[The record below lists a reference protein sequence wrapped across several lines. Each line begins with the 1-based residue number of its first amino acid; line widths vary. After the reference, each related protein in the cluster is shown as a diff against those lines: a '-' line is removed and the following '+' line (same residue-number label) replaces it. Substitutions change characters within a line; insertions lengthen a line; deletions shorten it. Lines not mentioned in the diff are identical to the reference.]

1 MIGASMLSPELQ
13 AFQADVHAE
22 VKRLITPGLLF
33 ALDRNEIPY
42 PLDFIRAMGG
52 LGLLGVN
59 VRAESGGRGLTIQH
73 DALISEEVGYWGT
86 AAMACARTFT
96 AHVGYVLDRHGSP
109 AVHERYLKPM
119 LAGRKIVCQGMTEP
133 AVGSNVAG
141 VKTRLTR
148 DGQGYVLSGQKRF
161 VDGAQTADFILA
173 AARLGEQDDPRADF
187 VAVCVDTSDPGFLI
201 RDVQCDW
208 HGFRGMGSSWIE
220 FRDVR
225 VEPEQIVGSPGQG
238 WQILMEELLV
248 ERVVMTRAQ
257 LGGARRALAIASN
270 YAEHRETFGAP
281 LQSQPVIGGKVA
293 ECAAKLDAAYL
304 LNDRAAALLDR
315 GAGRGATMDVAMN
328 KLLGTEY
335 AWQVADEAI
344 QIIGG
349 MGYTT
354 KYPVERIQRD
364 LRAARLTGGSSEM
377 MKLLIQREAFRRLHD
392 PDFRSEFVSNEL
404 DGSPVWGEALAAD
417 EPFHPSRQTVL
428 TPSRPKHVPSER
440 SDAPGYRP

>member
-13 AFQADVHAE
+13 AFQAEVHE
-22 VKRLITPGLLF
+22 QVKTLVTPGLLF

-42 PLDFIRAMGG
+42 PLDFIRAMGDRR
-52 LGLLGVN
+52 LLGVN
-59 VRAESGGRGLTIQH
+59 VRAATGGPGLTIQH

-96 AHVGYVLDRHGSP
+96 AHVGYVLDRYGSR
-109 AVHERYLKPM
+109 AIHERYLQPM
-119 LAGRKIVCQGMTEP
+119 LAGRAIACQGMTEP
-133 AVGSNVAG
+133 TVGSNVAG
-141 VKTRLTR
+141 ARTLLKR
-148 DGQGYVLSGQKRF
+148 DGAGYVLNGQKRF
-161 VDGAQTADFILA
+161 IDGAQTANFILA
-173 AARLGEQDDPRADF
+173 AARLGESDDARTDF

-225 VEPEQIVGSPGQG
+225 VGPEQIVGRPGQG
-238 WQILMEELLV
+238 WQILMDELLV

-257 LGGARRALAIASN
+257 LGGARRALGIASN
-270 YAEHRETFGAP
+270 YAEHRDAFATK
-281 LQSQPVIGGKVA
+281 LQGQAVIAFKVA
-293 ECAAKLDAAYL
+293 ECAARLDAAYL

-315 GAGRGATMDVAMN
+315 GLGRAATMEVAMA

-377 MKLLIQREAFRRLHD
+377 MKLLVQRGAFRRLHD
-392 PDFRSEFVSNEL
+392 PDFRDEFVSNEL
-404 DGSPVWGEALAAD
+404 EGSPVWGEALAAD
-417 EPFHPSRQTVL
+417 EAFHPSRQSVL
-428 TPSRPKHVPSER
+428 MPSRPKYVPSEAHDNRR
-440 SDAPGYRP
+440 S

>member
-1 MIGASMLSPELQ
+1 MIGASMLTPELQ
-13 AFQADVHAE
+13 AFQAEVHAE
-22 VKRLITPGLLF
+22 VKRLVTPGLLF

-59 VRAESGGRGLTIQH
+59 VRAESGGRGLTVLH
-73 DALISEEVGYWGT
+73 DAVISEEVGYWGT

-96 AHVGYVLDRHGSP
+96 AHVGHVLDRYGS
-109 AVHERYLKPM
+109 AAIHERYLEPM
-119 LAGRKIVCQGMTEP
+119 LAGRKIACQGMTEP

-141 VKTRLTR
+141 ARTRLTR
-148 DGQGYVLSGQKRF
+148 DGAGYVLTGQKRF

-173 AARLGEQDDPRADF
+173 AARLGEHEDPRADF
-187 VAVCVDTSDPGFLI
+187 VAVCVDTRDPGFLI

-220 FRDVR
+220 LRDIR
-225 VEPEQIVGSPGQG
+225 VEPEQIVGGPGQG
-238 WQILMEELLV
+238 WQILMDELLV
-248 ERVVMTRAQ
+248 ERVVMSRAQ
-257 LGGARRALAIASN
+257 LGGARRALAIAAN
-270 YAEHRETFGAP
+270 YAEHREAFDRTLKG
-281 LQSQPVIGGKVA
+281 QPVIGFKVA

-304 LNDRAAALLDR
+304 LNDRAAVLLDR
-315 GAGRGATMDVAMN
+315 GIGRAATMDVAMA

-377 MKLLIQREAFRRLHD
+377 MKLLIQRDAFRRLHD
-392 PDFRSEFVSNEL
+392 PDFRDEFVSNEL
-404 DGSPVWGEALAAD
+404 GGSPVWGEALAAD
-417 EPFHPSRQTVL
+417 DAFHPSRQTVL
-428 TPSRPKHVPSER
+428 SPSRPKYVPSER
-440 SDAPGYRP
+440 PDGPGLP